1 MERNVIVNDTYNTI
15 VLETEH
21 LDTDEVMEIERTLE
35 EQLASGIQCIIINL
49 RNVENITPAAG
60 HYFEKFH
67 NQFYNQGC
75 SLVFAEPSE
84 NVHKR
89 LKQEQL
95 HLIINLSPTMEE
107 AIDIISM
114 EILERDLMNED

>member
-1 MERNVIVNDTYNTI
+1 MESNIIINDSYNTI
-15 VLETEH
+15 SIDAEQ
-21 LDTDEVMEIERTLE
+21 LDLDQAIEIEKMLE
-35 EQLASGIQCIIINL
+35 EQLLGDNHCIIINL
-49 RNVENITPAAG
+49 KNVEAITSAAA

-67 NQFYNQGC
+67 INFYNKGC

-95 HLIINLSPTMEE
+95 HLIINVCPTMEE

>member
-1 MERNVIVNDTYNTI
+1 METQIITNETYNTI
-15 VLETEH
+15 LLQTEILDEPQAIALQNVL
-21 LDTDEVMEIERTLE
+21 DAQLE
-35 EQLASGIQCIIINL
+35 EGNLCIIVNL
-49 RNVENITPAAG
+49 ENVENITPAAG
-60 HYFEKFH
+60 QYLEKAH
-67 NQFYNQGC
+67 HKFYESGG
-75 SLVFAEPSE
+75 SLVFAQPSE

-95 HLIINLSPTMEE
+95 HLIINLCPTAEE